1 MEKLSDVHAWRD
13 IVVHAFSEIGT
24 QVTDFLPNLIGAV
37 LVFFLGWVV
46 SRLAEIVS
54 GRVLRAIGVD
64 RAAARLHF
72 GDVLRRAGVHLPV
85 SGVIGRLLFWLLMLA
100 FVLSSVETLGIEAVT
115 LTLNRLVG
123 YIPNIIGALLT
134 TLLGFLLAR
143 FLGTIAGSAAAAA
156 GFSSARR
163 LGFLA
168 QILVGTLVIV
178 IATEQIGVATTVLVV
193 PLTAVLAA
201 LSFAGGLAFALGA
214 RPIITHILAGHFLK
228 RSLPRDVFVEID
240 GKRGVIERI
249 GPTDTLLRDGEKRW
263 SVPNGQLIEHVVTR

>member
-13 IVVHAFSEIGT
+13 IVVRAFSEIGT
-24 QVTDFLPNLIGAV
+24 QVADFLPNLIGAV
-37 LVFFLGWVV
+37 LVLLLGWAV
-46 SRLAEIVS
+46 SRITETVA
-54 GRVLRAIGVD
+54 GRVLRTLGVD

-72 GDVLRRAGVHLPV
+72 GDVLQRAGVHLPV
-85 SGVIGRLLFWLLMLA
+85 SGVVARLLFWLLMLT
-100 FVLSSVETLGIEAVT
+100 FVLSSVETLGVEAVT
-115 LTLNRLVG
+115 QTLNRLVG
-123 YIPNIIGALLT
+123 YVPNIIGALLT

-143 FLGTIAGSAAAAA
+143 FLGTIASSAAAAA
-156 GFSSARR
+156 GFAGAQR

-168 QILVGTLVIV
+168 QILVAMLVVV
-178 IATEQIGVATTVLVV
+178 IATEQIGVATTVLIA

-263 SVPNGQLIEHVVTR
+263 SVPNGQLIEHVVVR

>member
-13 IVVHAFSEIGT
+13 IVVRAFSEIGRE
-24 QVTDFLPNLIGAV
+24 VSEFLPNLLGAALV
-37 LVFFLGWVV
+37 LFLGWVV
-46 SRLAEIVS
+46 SRLTELVVR
-54 GRVLRAIGVD
+54 RVLRTLGVD

-72 GDVLRRAGVHLPV
+72 GDVLRRAGVNLPV
-85 SGVIGRLLFWLLMLA
+85 SGVVARLLFWLLMLT
-100 FVLSSVETLGIEAVT
+100 FVLSSVETLGLEAVT
-115 LTLNRLVG
+115 QTLNRLVG

-156 GFSSARR
+156 GFSGAQR

-168 QILVGTLVIV
+168 QILVAALVIV
-178 IATEQIGVATTVLVV
+178 IATEQVGVATSVLIV
-193 PLTAVLAA
+193 PLTAVLGA

-263 SVPNGQLIEHVVTR
+263 SVPNGQLIEHVVGR